1 MFKSINFDTSMPLD
15 ALATLTIVFL
25 ILQLTGVIDWSWWW
39 VISPVLYQV
48 ILSLFLRVALIAG
61 EHYAGRFNRSA
72 STKFMTYILLALNV
86 IPALTLVLLVAC
98 LT

>member
-1 MFKSINFDTSMPLD
+1 MFDSVKFDTSMPLD
-15 ALATLTIVFL
+15 ALSTLTIVFV

-61 EHYAGRFNRSA
+61 EHKVGRHNRA
-72 STKFMTYILLALNV
+72 AATKHMNYILLALYV
-86 IPALTLVLLVAC
+86 VPALTLVLLVVC